1 MESDDDRPRLQGD
14 RPVFLSPA
22 AFERAG
28 VEELTAYRAA
38 LLAEIVRVDAE
49 VLRKRD
55 RRGAA
60 DALFKF

>member
-1 MESDDDRPRLQGD
+1 MDAEDDRPRLHGD
-14 RPVFLSPA
+14 RPVFLSPHA
-22 AFERAG
+22 LERAG
-28 VEELTAYRAA
+28 VEELTNYREA
-38 LLAEIVRVDAE
+38 LVAEIARVDAE